1 MPYTERTKYNAS
13 RIPAQPSSLWNMAI
27 LNVLTYPDPR
37 LRNFAEPVD
46 TVDDGIRTLV
56 DDMAETMYAAPGI
69 GLAAIQVD
77 VRKRVIVIDV
87 SEDRSAL
94 QVFINPVIT
103 RSEGAQELE
112 EGCLSVPGIYAQVR
126 RADSIVVEALDRSG
140 TEFTL
145 RADAMLAVCIQH
157 EIDHLDGKVFV
168 DYLSRIKRDRIRKKL
183 SKQGRRSVEDPVG
196 SAVA

>member
-1 MPYTERTKYNAS
+1 
-13 RIPAQPSSLWNMAI
+13 MAI

-37 LRNFAEPVD
+37 LRKRADAVEQ
-46 TVDDGIRTLV
+46 VDDGIRTLV

-69 GLAAIQVD
+69 GLAAIQVN
-77 VRKRVIVIDV
+77 VCKRVVVIDA
-87 SEDRSAL
+87 SEDRSGL
-94 QVFINPVIT
+94 KVFINPVIT
-103 RSEGAQELE
+103 WSEGEQERE

-140 TEFTL
+140 AEFTL
-145 RADAMLAVCIQH
+145 RADGLLAVCIQH

-168 DYLSRIKRDRIRKKL
+168 DYLSRIKRERIRKKL
-183 SKQGRRSVEDPVG
+183 SKQERRGPEVATG

>member
-46 TVDDGIRTLV
+46 TVDDDIRTLV
-56 DDMAETMYAAPGI
+56 DNMAETMYAAPGI

-103 RSEGAQELE
+103 RSEGAQERE

-145 RADAMLAVCIQH
+145 RTDAMLAVCIQH

-183 SKQGRRSVEDPVG
+183 SKHGRRSVEDPVG